1 MYKLGETQSSELV
14 AQVSARL
21 WKAKIPHQVVSGTN
35 GESPSS
41 EIWLVR
47 EADLPLAL
55 EILNSPESVK
65 TSQLATKAPLIASL
79 SYAHVTWLFILAC
92 LVVALITGAGANVEI
107 VSWFSIVPVEIRG
120 NSLYAGT
127 LESVLA
133 HGEFWRLFTPA
144 LIHFGGFHLVFN
156 LLWVWEFGR
165 RIEQLDGKLRLIA
178 VILASG
184 IISNLAQYYSDS
196 VFFGGMSG
204 VIYALLGYMVITD
217 KLSRVPKYN
226 LPTGIVVFMLVW
238 LALGFTQFTEAL
250 GLGRIANA
258 AHFMGLVS
266 GVGLAFLT
274 KLLFSSRTSL
284 K

>member
-14 AQVSARL
+14 AQISARL
-21 WKAKIPHQVVSGTN
+21 WKAKIPHQVVSTAKD
-35 GESPSS
+35 ESSSS

-47 EADLPLAL
+47 EADLPLAM
-55 EILNSPESVK
+55 EILNSPDSEK
-65 TSQLATKAPLIASL
+65 TSQQTAKTPLIESL
-79 SYAHVTWLFILAC
+79 SYAHVTWFFIFVC
-92 LVVALITGAGANVEI
+92 LGIALLTGTGGNVET
-107 VSWFSIVPVEIRG
+107 VSWFSIVPMEIRG

-127 LESVLA
+127 LEGVIA
-133 HGEFWRLFTPA
+133 RGEFWRLFTPA

-165 RIEQLDGKLRLIA
+165 RIEQLDGKLRLL
-178 VILASG
+178 VIVLASG
-184 IISNLAQYYSDS
+184 VISNLAQYYSDS

-204 VIYALLGYMVITD
+204 VIYAFLGYMVVLD
-217 KLSRVPKYN
+217 KLSKIPKYN
-226 LPTGIVVFMLVW
+226 LPTGIVVFMLAW

-258 AHFMGLVS
+258 AHAVGLLS
-266 GVGLAFLT
+266 GVGIALLVR
-274 KLLFSSRTSL
+274 LLFSSRSV